1 MHLLYWLIGKGM
13 LKSWEIKLAFGSAG
27 ARISLDLGVSCGA
40 IGFAGFGSSCE
51 GTSWI
56 AGWALL
62 DPSLPYLRSRL
73 SS

>member
-27 ARISLDLGVSCGA
+27 GLSSSDLGVSCDA
-40 IGFAGFGSSCE
+40 IGFSAFGFFCAGM
-51 GTSWI
+51 SWI

-62 DPSLPYLRSRL
+62 DL
-73 SS
+73 